1 MSTIRAVLL
10 LPSDPYI
17 DYVIAK
23 RNTARGMWNVEHVEL
38 VLTNV
43 ASIST
48 GAHPRDTKDQFEK
61 QVREE
66 GHQSHPSNTKEKD
79 CLINNDGTLNVHHPA
94 RRAHSS
100 LRIGQPQSPQS
111 VSLNSQTTPRV
122 YRSANDNSFGTGGT
136 GKKIETVKRIDPLAR
151 IAYRKATMHMK
162 HTDLLRLVF
171 KFICSEEFKAHAPAI
186 LEQLH
191 QSNLFDKKLKKF
203 KGRPMAVKG
212 VEMNMAT
219 FFTKIMNVCLKY
231 LKAVGLFGNVSCLST
246 KNLLSNCTPR

>member
-122 YRSANDNSFGTGGT
+122 YRSANDNSFGNSTGR
-136 GKKIETVKRIDPLAR
+136 KIETVKRIDPLAKA
-151 IAYRKATMHMK
+151 AYHKATVHMK
-162 HTDLLRLVF
+162 HTDVLRLVF
-171 KFICSEEFKAHAPAI
+171 KFICTAEFKAHGPGL

-191 QSNLFDKKLKKF
+191 RSNLYDKKLGKI
-203 KGRPMAVKG
+203 KGRPTAVKG
-212 VEMNMAT
+212 VEKQMAA
-219 FFTKIMNVCLKY
+219 FLTKITDIGINY
-231 LKAVGLFGNVSCLST
+231 FKAAGLSGNLSCISM